1 MKILALSGRMGV
13 GKTFIAN
20 NFLFDK
26 GYRPWALADHFKN
39 WIVGQGKASFED
51 VFYHKP
57 PEVRTLLQQAGTEQG
72 RDVYGD
78 DVWVDTMFSWLRL
91 ISEMWKTDQFVITD
105 CRFENEIRAIQ
116 KRGGKVIRIVSP
128 HRNAIASA
136 GLEPHISELAL
147 PDDNN
152 DKLYDGLLFNDVEY
166 KNTVNNQLETI
177 LGSDWY
183 PHD

>member
-13 GKTFIAN
+13 GKTYVAN
-20 NFLFDK
+20 HYLFPR

-39 WIVGQGKASFED
+39 WIVGQGKASFDD

-57 PEVRTLLQQAGTEQG
+57 PEVRTLLQQVGTEQG
-72 RDVYGD
+72 RNIYGN

-91 ISEMWKTDQFVITD
+91 ISETWKCDQFVITD
-105 CRFENEIRAIQ
+105 CRFENEVKAIQ
-116 KRGGKVIRIVSP
+116 ERGGKVIRITSP

-147 PDDNN
+147 PDTNVDNF
-152 DKLYDGLLFNDVEY
+152 YDGVLFNDIEY
-166 KNTVNNQLETI
+166 KHTIHSQLKNI
-177 LGSDWY
+177 LDSEWY
-183 PHD
+183 SHD